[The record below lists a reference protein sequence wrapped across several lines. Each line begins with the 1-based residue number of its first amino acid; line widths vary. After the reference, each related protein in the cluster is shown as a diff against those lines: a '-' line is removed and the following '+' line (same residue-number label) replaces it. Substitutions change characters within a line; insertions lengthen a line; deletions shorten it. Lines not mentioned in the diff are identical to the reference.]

1 MPLKH
6 PLQITPLLR
15 KLHLKELLS
24 VLFLLL
30 AIYFF
35 RQERHE
41 LRALVPA
48 IEQANWVWMLL
59 GIVLTLIYICL
70 QAMMYQYSFK
80 AVGARLSLG
89 MGIELFLKRNLL
101 SVFLPAGGVSSL
113 AYLPPRLRGA
123 DVNKQQVHQA
133 SGIYGYVGILSVFM
147 VGIPVV
153 VIAILRNPAMG
164 RAIPAL
170 SAICVLLAGVVWA
183 VRSMQGQGLVYKM
196 LLRYF
201 PSFIQQLQEIFAFN
215 VQRKAFVQTVLV
227 SSAIELAGIGHLYLA
242 MLAIGAP
249 PSIEAACVGY
259 IIATIFL
266 IISPFLR
273 GLGAIELSL
282 AWLLGSY
289 GYTPVQAVE
298 ITLLYRLFEFWLP
311 LSGGLLAFALKGREL
326 ALRLVPPVLIFLLG
340 MVNIF
345 SVLTPPLAYRL
356 RLLHTYIPGESIH
369 ASNLFVI
376 FLGLVLLVTATF
388 LFRGLRGAWVVAL
401 IVSLLSVI
409 GHLSKALDYEEASL
423 ALITAVI
430 LLITA
435 GQYRVRSNPQL
446 INIGMMT
453 ALATFAV
460 VLVFGATGFYFL
472 KARHFGIDF
481 TWQHSLRAAF
491 HGFLLLNEEDLHPV
505 TRFGREFLSAIHVL
519 GVSAWA
525 FLFYTII
532 RPYLHIQ
539 QSNTAL
545 EKARFYLSQ
554 YGDSAMDYFKV
565 GEDKLLYVS
574 DVHQGFIA
582 YRVANGFAIVLE
594 EPVCSEEDKL
604 SLLQE
609 FEMQCRKMGLKPAFY
624 RVDEDSVY
632 YFNRLKK
639 KKLLIGQEAIL
650 DISTFTLSGKDKKS
664 LRNGLNSLNAK
675 GYTTAIHRAPLPAAL
690 VQELKVVSDEWLQQY
705 EVKEMTFSQG
715 LFDEAVIQG
724 QDVITVSNG
733 EKQVLAFLNIIP
745 DYAPGECTY
754 DLIRKRTDAPG
765 GCMDALIIALI
776 QDAQQRNMQF
786 LNLGMVPMSGIVQP
800 SNTAEQVVKFAYE
813 KIRAFRHYHGLREFK
828 EKYATMWTNK
838 YLVYEH
844 DFDLIQLPTALS
856 KVMQP

>member
-1 MPLKH
+1 M
-6 PLQITPLLR
+6 R

-41 LRALVPA
+41 LTALVPA
-48 IEQANWVWMLL
+48 IEQASQVWMWL
-59 GIVLTLIYICL
+59 GIVLTLVYIGL
-70 QAMMYQYSFK
+70 QAWMYRYSFN
-80 AVGARLSLG
+80 AVGARLSIG

-113 AYLPPRLRGA
+113 AYLPPRLRTD

-133 SGIYGYVGILSVFM
+133 SGIYGYVGILSVFL

-153 VIAILRNPAMG
+153 AVAILRNPSMG
-164 RAIPAL
+164 RALPAM
-170 SAICVLLAGVVWA
+170 AIICLLLAGVVWM
-183 VRSMQGQGLVYKM
+183 VRSIQGEGILYKM

-215 VQRKAFVQTVLV
+215 VQRKAFVQTVV
-227 SSAIELAGIGHLYLA
+227 ASVAIELCGIGHLYLS
-242 MLAIGAP
+242 MLAMGVT
-249 PSIEAACVGY
+249 PSFEAACVGY

-282 AWLLGSY
+282 AWLLGNY

-345 SVLTPPLAYRL
+345 SVLTPPLADRL
-356 RLLHTYIPGESIH
+356 HLLHAYIPGESIH

-376 FLGLVLLVTATF
+376 FLGLILLVTATF

-435 GQYRVRSNPQL
+435 RQYRVRSNPQL
-446 INIGMMT
+446 VNIGVMT
-453 ALATFAV
+453 ALTTFFV
-460 VLVFGATGFYFL
+460 VLIFGATGFYFL

-519 GVSAWA
+519 GLGAWA

-532 RPYLHIQ
+532 RPYLNIQ

-574 DVHQGFIA
+574 DVHEGFIA
-582 YRVANGFAIVLE
+582 YRVANGFAVVLE
-594 EPVCSEEDKL
+594 EPVCGEEDKL
-604 SLLQE
+604 LLLQE

-624 RVDEDSVY
+624 RVDQDSVY

-650 DISTFTLSGKDKKS
+650 DINTFTLSGKDKKS
-664 LRNGLNSLNAK
+664 LRNALNSLNAK
-675 GYTTAIHRAPLPAAL
+675 GYTTAIHRGPLPAAL
-690 VQELKVVSDEWLQQY
+690 VAELKIVSDEWLQQY

-715 LFDEAVIQG
+715 LFDAAVIQG
-724 QDVITVSNG
+724 QDVITVRNSDQ
-733 EKQVLAFLNIIP
+733 QVVAFLNIIP

-786 LNLGMVPMSGIVQP
+786 LNLGMVPMSGIVHP